1 MPDRSQTGAPGARYL
16 PWLLVAIAAVSYFT
30 GLGAYTLFDPDEGR
44 YAEMPREILQT
55 GDFITPRL
63 NYAHHYHKPPL
74 YYWLGA
80 GCMAVFGA
88 NEFAAR
94 LAPALSGFLTF
105 LVVGAFGGRVI
116 SRRGGL
122 LAAGAFLTSLVPL
135 GIARVPNTD
144 TLFALTLT
152 ATWACWF
159 LGYNALE
166 PRVSRRWYIA
176 AWVFLG
182 LATMTKGIVALVL
195 TGAIVLC
202 FLVLRR
208 DLMALGKM
216 AWWAGVPLFLLITLP
231 WYVAV
236 SLRNPDFLH
245 YHFVVQHFA
254 RFFGGQEFYVGE
266 EHTQPVWFF
275 PVVILAGLGG
285 WMMLAFPAGLESV
298 RAALA
303 GVRLLRRDGEREK
316 GDRGANDRV
325 GPEGPTDAGV
335 GGEESPKVSA
345 NDRVGPV
352 GPTDA
357 IAGRGAL
364 ALFLVVWLVVVVGFF
379 SLSAAKLS
387 TYVLP
392 AFPAVALLLG
402 MYVEGGGL
410 QRRGARAA
418 AALMGLLAIAIG
430 VAVPSLA
437 QDQDLVPGGIAAA
450 AAVPLQWAAIVAGMA
465 LLATAFLRPSAI
477 GLAAGAFTLGFL
489 FSALH
494 MLPQA
499 VPYLQA
505 GYLVKHL
512 PVELPPEVKIVHW
525 HTYDQSVGFYTRR
538 RVALVDK
545 SGELQDRIG
554 KPDAPPEWFASG
566 AESIKRFAAEGP
578 VLLVL
583 TREDWEQAR
592 DWGVFRPLA
601 ANSNYVLSGN
611 DELLERTGLA
621 PWPQDSITAP
631 PQLLMPGLR
640 TRALPAS

>member
-1 MPDRSQTGAPGARYL
+1 MPDRSQTGASGARYL

-44 YAEMPREILQT
+44 YAEMPREILDT

-105 LVVGAFGGRVI
+105 LVVLAFGGRVI
-116 SRRGGL
+116 SRRGGIV
-122 LAAGAFLTSLVPL
+122 AAGAFLTALVPL

-144 TLFALTLT
+144 TLFALNLT

-159 LGYNALE
+159 LGYTARE
-166 PRVSRRWYIA
+166 TRASRRWYTA
-176 AWVFLG
+176 AWACLG

-195 TGAIVLC
+195 TGAIVLG

-208 DLMALGKM
+208 DLKTLGKM
-216 AWWAGVPLFLLITLP
+216 AWWPGVPLFLLITLP

-254 RFFGGQEFYVGE
+254 RFFGGQEYYVGE

-275 PVVILAGLGG
+275 AVVVLAGLGG
-285 WMMLAFPAGLESV
+285 WMTLAFPAGVEAV
-298 RAALA
+298 RAAVS
-303 GVRLLRRDGEREK
+303 GVRLFGRGGEREE

-325 GPEGPTDAGV
+325 GLESPTDAGGAGKEPPQGPGNDPVGLESPTDAGV
-335 GGEESPKVSA
+335 GG
-345 NDRVGPV
+345 
-352 GPTDA
+352 
-357 IAGRGAL
+357 GAP
-364 ALFLVVWLVVVVGFF
+364 ALFLVVWIVVVIGFF

-410 QRRGARAA
+410 QRPGGRVA
-418 AALMGLLAIAIG
+418 AALMGLFAIAIG
-430 VAVPSLA
+430 VAVPPLA

-450 AAVPLQWAAIVAGMA
+450 AAVPLQWALILAGVA
-465 LLATAFLRPSAI
+465 LLAAALLRPSAI

-566 AESIKRFAAEGP
+566 AESIQRFAAEGP

-592 DWGVFRPLA
+592 EWGVFRPLA
-601 ANSNYVLSGN
+601 ANSNYVLLGN
-611 DELLERTGLA
+611 DELLRRTGLA
-621 PWPQDSITAP
+621 PWPRDSITAP

-640 TRALPAS
+640 TQALPAS